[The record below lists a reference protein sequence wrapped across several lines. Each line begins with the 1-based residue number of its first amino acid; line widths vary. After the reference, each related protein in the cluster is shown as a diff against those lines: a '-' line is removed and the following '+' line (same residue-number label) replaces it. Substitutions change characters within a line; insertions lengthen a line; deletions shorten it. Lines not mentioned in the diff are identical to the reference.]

1 MNKYG
6 NIKCAGCGSENI
18 KMNAGYDGFDELSA
32 ELARKQLTQSR
43 LGEKMNLDDSTMSL
57 KMTGKREITLGEAK
71 KMKSILSVEMPLD
84 ELFATAN

>member
-1 MNKYG
+1 MAS
-6 NIKCAGCGSENI
+6 KCIYPN
-18 KMNAGYDGFDELSA
+18 LSA

-71 KMKSILSVEMPLD
+71 KMKSILSVEITLRSAD
-84 ELFATAN
+84 DVFKRGRNGFNCR

>member
-1 MNKYG
+1 MAS
-6 NIKCAGCGSENI
+6 KCIFPN
-18 KMNAGYDGFDELSA
+18 LSA

-71 KMKSILSVEMPLD
+71 KMKSILSVEVPVP
-84 ELFATAN
+84 EVSGNKNKSRKCRKRNQAT